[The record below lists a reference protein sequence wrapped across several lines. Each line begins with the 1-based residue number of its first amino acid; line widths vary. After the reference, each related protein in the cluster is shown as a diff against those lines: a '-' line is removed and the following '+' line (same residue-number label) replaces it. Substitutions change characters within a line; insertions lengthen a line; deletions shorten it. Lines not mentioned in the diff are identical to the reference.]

1 MKLSIVIPA
10 HNEEGYIS
18 NCLDSLNRYI
28 VGDPKLLEIIV
39 VDNAST
45 DKTAEI
51 ANKFSGVRVV
61 SEPRKGAN
69 YARQKGLEEAKGELI
84 AYLDADTEISADWLY
99 KIYEHFQGP
108 KELICL
114 SGPAYFFD
122 LSDWHNIAMETYY
135 NLVAKPTH
143 TATGYMVIGS
153 NFVVKKDALEQI
165 GGFDTNIPFYGDD
178 ANIGRRLSRAGR
190 VEFDKKFM
198 VYTSGRRMAAEGVVK
213 VSMRYAANYI
223 SETVIRKP
231 ISKRYNDIR

>member
-69 YARQKGLEEAKGELI
+69 YARQKGL
-84 AYLDADTEISADWLY
+84 
-99 KIYEHFQGP
+99 
-108 KELICL
+108 
-114 SGPAYFFD
+114 
-122 LSDWHNIAMETYY
+122 
-135 NLVAKPTH
+135 
-143 TATGYMVIGS
+143 
-153 NFVVKKDALEQI
+153 
-165 GGFDTNIPFYGDD
+165 
-178 ANIGRRLSRAGR
+178 
-190 VEFDKKFM
+190 
-198 VYTSGRRMAAEGVVK
+198 
-213 VSMRYAANYI
+213 
-223 SETVIRKP
+223 
-231 ISKRYNDIR
+231 